1 MQASRTLLAVGLLVS
16 LFRSESL
23 AGSDP
28 AADLESPP
36 VETESAAPATDSEEA
51 ADTGPATWKPTIPE
65 DGADWVMMVS
75 GEWLRGELHRLRDD
89 TLEFESDELDD
100 LELDFDDV
108 AGFRLGHNRIFV
120 LNNRTEYTGRGVLE
134 DGRIAVWTAEGKR
147 EFSREHLLSI
157 VPAAKRRLDLWDGKA
172 SLGVSSTTGN
182 TDEQNM
188 SGYGFLRRSTS
199 LTRLRFDYNGTVSVV
214 SGSTNANNHRG
225 TAKYDV
231 FISERWYYSPVIF
244 DVFSDVFQN
253 ISLRITPS
261 AAIGYHIFNTSKI
274 EWDVEIGAGAQ
285 FTRADSVPVDPDT
298 DEPLQDEDSLIGA
311 LITSTRVEWEI
322 TKRIDW
328 SLSYRFQLGV
338 PQTEERF
345 TNLFTVLS
353 LEITKH
359 IDVDL
364 SLKFNRAANPPR
376 EADGTIPEQNDVTV
390 SFGFGL
396 DF

>member
-1 MQASRTLLAVGLLVS
+1 MTARRRVPWIPMICVLVALAA
-16 LFRSESL
+16 L
-23 AGSDP
+23 AAG
-28 AADLESPP
+28 AWI
-36 VETESAAPATDSEEA
+36 
-51 ADTGPATWKPTIPE
+51 TWQ
-65 DGADWVMMVS
+65 
-75 GEWLRGELHRLRDD
+75 RQQRR
-89 TLEFESDELDD
+89 
-100 LELDFDDV
+100 
-108 AGFRLGHNRIFV
+108 V
-120 LNNRTEYTGRGVLE
+120 L
-134 DGRIAVWTAEGKR
+134 
-147 EFSREHLLSI
+147 
-157 VPAAKRRLDLWDGKA
+157 
-172 SLGVSSTTGN
+172 
-182 TDEQNM
+182 
-188 SGYGFLRRSTS
+188 
-199 LTRLRFDYNGTVSVV
+199 
-214 SGSTNANNHRG
+214 
-225 TAKYDV
+225 
-231 FISERWYYSPVIF
+231 
-244 DVFSDVFQN
+244 SDVVT
-253 ISLRITPS
+253 RRAP
-261 AAIGYHIFNTSKI
+261 
-274 EWDVEIGAGAQ
+274 EIGAGAQ